1 MITSGVV
8 LCAALLA
15 TSVNAYAAA
24 AGGVGIGFGAIT
36 MVLDAKKPDLM
47 EKKLFALPK
56 LGDVS
61 LKMLLGFFLF
71 AWWAV
76 AAGILTFQGPFLTTS
91 NGYFGS
97 WGSLAAAGMYYAETM
112 PKPPESATGA
122 AKDKG
127 PVGGLLIS
135 SVVVLCAD
143 IQGNGVLLRL
153 SWEPIIALVAS
164 IIGILW
170 AILILAAE
178 AKLPP
183 MVKKVGSF
191 CVLGLCVFEAFIC
204 TFRWPFLVT
213 GNGYFGSWLMAICS
227 LGASIPFLPDGLKNM
242 IMKASDTKKI
252 QPAGASASA

>member
-1 MITSGVV
+1 
-8 LCAALLA
+8 LLS
-15 TSVNAYAAA
+15 TFISAYAAA
-24 AGGVGIGFGAIT
+24 AGGVGIGIGAIT

-61 LKMLLGFFLF
+61 LKMFLGFFLF

-91 NGYFGS
+91 NGYFGC
-97 WGSLAAAGMYYAETM
+97 WGSLAAAGMYFAETM

-122 AKDKG
+122 AKAKG
-127 PVGGLLIS
+127 PVAGLLVS

-143 IQGNGVLLRL
+143 IQGYGILLKI
-153 SWEPIIALVAS
+153 SWEPIIALVAA

-170 AILILAAE
+170 AIVILAAE

-183 MVKKVGSF
+183 MAKKVGSF
-191 CVLGLCVFEAFIC
+191 CVLGLSVFEAFIC
-204 TFRWPFLVT
+204 TFRFPFLVT
-213 GNGYFGSWLMAICS
+213 GNGYFGSWMMAICS

-242 IMKASDTKKI
+242 IMKAPTPKRI
-252 QPAGASASA
+252 HPAGASSSA